1 MKKFITTFL
10 LISFLY
16 LNGCATLFSGSSEDI
31 SLESDPPKAKVL
43 LNGSTMGKTPLTL
56 KLKKG
61 NSYIIEFMKEGYE
74 NKTLSMSYSLG
85 AGWLILDILSGL
97 IGIIVDA
104 STGNWNEFD
113 FTHYKAVMDEKE
125 K

>member
-1 MKKFITTFL
+1 MKKLITTFL
-10 LISFLY
+10 LITFIY
-16 LNGCATLFSGSSEDI
+16 LNGCATIFSGSSEDV

-43 LNGSTMGKTPLTL
+43 LNGSSMGKTPLTL
-56 KLKKG
+56 KLQKG
-61 NSYIIEFMKEGYE
+61 KSYIIEFIKEGYE
-74 NKTLSMSYSLG
+74 NKTLNLSYSLG

-104 STGNWNEFD
+104 ATGNCNKFEYSN
-113 FTHYKAVMDEKE
+113 YKAVLEEKD

>member
-1 MKKFITTFL
+1 MKKLITTIL
-10 LISFLY
+10 LISFIY
-16 LNGCATLFSGSSEDI
+16 LNGCATIFSGSTEDI

-43 LNGSTMGKTPLTL
+43 LNGSSMGKTPL
-56 KLKKG
+56 KLNLQKG
-61 NSYIIEFMKEGYE
+61 KSYIIEFIKEGYE
-74 NKTLSMSYSLG
+74 NKTLNMSYSLG

-104 STGNWNEFD
+104 ATGNWNEFEYS
-113 FTHYKAVMDEKE
+113 HYKAVMEEKE

>member
-1 MKKFITTFL
+1 MKKLITTFL
-10 LISFLY
+10 LITFIY
-16 LNGCATLFSGSSEDI
+16 LNGCATIFSGSSEDV

-43 LNGSTMGKTPLTL
+43 LNGSSMGKTPLTL
-56 KLKKG
+56 KLQKG
-61 NSYIIEFMKEGYE
+61 KSYIIEFIKEGYE
-74 NKTLSMSYSLG
+74 NKTLNLSYSLG

-104 STGNWNEFD
+104 ATGNWNKFEYSN
-113 FTHYKAVMDEKE
+113 YKAVLEEKG